1 MGGDKDLDYLNEGLD
16 GRTEYRFY
24 WDRPSSGRRG
34 QDVLAIWFYVGADRK
49 RKTTSLARPETLTP
63 GQLDASAF
71 RAEARRRAVEIIA
84 AARAGRVLDAEP
96 SSPVQ
101 VANTILELRDAW
113 VRQQAIDYPAS
124 WQTKKIQINN
134 VIRVFEAIGAEE
146 GRDTPL
152 ERMLDDY
159 GPQRFVNARMR
170 QRAKDTVV
178 KEVSA
183 LFQFLTWLHLD
194 KKAITKL
201 PPRPSY
207 RPKDLG
213 TRVGPQ
219 RESPVELDDETAL
232 RIILRLP
239 EFAHSQKTGETFV
252 CQDMMRF
259 AFETGL
265 RPSTVGR
272 LSVPE
277 HWSRGRDAIKVTAM
291 IDKGRNAELRG
302 KPRTVPLTKVA
313 KEILERRAPKSGPIF
328 GCQKNGRP
336 RDIRVQ
342 WKRAAVEVLG
352 HEEGERCA
360 PYDLRH
366 GANFRMAELG
376 LTIGGRMHIMGHA
389 KATTNDKYMR
399 PNEKAAQAGV
409 ALLDRRNR
417 ELERKLK
424 RAR

>member
-1 MGGDKDLDYLNEGLD
+1 MGDDKGLEYLNEGLD

-24 WDRPSSGRRG
+24 WDRGT
-34 QDVLAIWFYVGADRK
+34 LALWFYVGADRK
-49 RKTTSLARPETLTP
+49 RKTTSLTRPETLT
-63 GQLDASAF
+63 SEF
-71 RAEARRRAVEIIA
+71 RAEARRKALEIVS
-84 AARAGRVLDAEP
+84 AAREGRVLDAAV
-96 SSPVQ
+96 SDTVQ
-101 VANTILELRDAW
+101 VANTVAELRDAW
-113 VRQQAIDYPAS
+113 VKQQEIDYPAS
-124 WQTKKIQINN
+124 WRTKRIQINN
-134 VIRVFEAIGAEE
+134 VVRVFESLVEQAVGA
-146 GRDTPL
+146 TPL
-152 ERMLDDY
+152 QAMLDDY

-170 QRAKDTVV
+170 QRTKDTVV

-183 LFQFLTWLHLD
+183 MFQFLTWLHLD
-194 KKAITKL
+194 KKAITKI
-201 PPRPSY
+201 PPRPVY
-207 RPKDLG
+207 RAKDLG

-219 RESPVELDDETAL
+219 RDSPVELDDETAL
-232 RIILRLP
+232 KIILRLP

-277 HWSRGRDAIKVTAM
+277 HWSRGRDSIKVTAM

-302 KPRTVPLTKVA
+302 KPRQVPLTRVA
-313 KEILERRAPKSGPIF
+313 KDILERRAPKSGPIF
-328 GCQKNGRP
+328 GCQKNGRA
-336 RDIRVQ
+336 RDIRTQ
-342 WKRAAVEVLG
+342 WKRAAIEVLG
-352 HEEGERCA
+352 KDEGERCA

-409 ALLDRRNR
+409 ELLDKRNR
-417 ELERKLK
+417 ELEKKLK
-424 RAR
+424 RSEKR

>member
-1 MGGDKDLDYLNEGLD
+1 MVGIQDLSTLDGLAYLNEGLD

-24 WDRPSSGRRG
+24 WDRES
-34 QDVLAIWFYVGADRK
+34 LAVWFYVGADRK
-49 RKTTSLARPETLTP
+49 RKTTSLARPEVL
-63 GQLDASAF
+63 SSEF
-71 RAEARRRAVEIIA
+71 RAEARRRAQEIVS
-84 AARAGRVLDAEP
+84 AARAGRVLDAAP
-96 SSPVQ
+96 SSPIQ

-113 VRQQAIDYPAS
+113 VKQQEVDYPAS
-124 WQTKKIQINN
+124 WKTKKIQISN
-134 VIRVFEAIGAEE
+134 VVRVFEGLAGQDVRA
-146 GRDTPL
+146 GTTPL
-152 ERMLDDY
+152 EQMLDDY

-170 QRAKDTVV
+170 QVTKDTVV

-183 LFQFLTWLHLD
+183 LFQFLQWLHLD
-194 KKAITKL
+194 KKAITKV
-201 PPRPSY
+201 PPRPVY
-207 RPKDLG
+207 RAKDLG

-219 RESPVELDDETAL
+219 RDAPVELDDETAL
-232 RIILRLP
+232 KIILRLP

-302 KPRTVPLTKVA
+302 KPRTVPLTRVA

-342 WKRAAVEVLG
+342 WKRAAIEVLG
-352 HEEGERCA
+352 REEGERCA

-376 LTIGGRMHIMGHA
+376 LTIGGRMHMLGHA

-409 ALLDRRNR
+409 ELLDRRNR
-417 ELERKLK
+417 ELEKKL
-424 RAR
+424 RRIER